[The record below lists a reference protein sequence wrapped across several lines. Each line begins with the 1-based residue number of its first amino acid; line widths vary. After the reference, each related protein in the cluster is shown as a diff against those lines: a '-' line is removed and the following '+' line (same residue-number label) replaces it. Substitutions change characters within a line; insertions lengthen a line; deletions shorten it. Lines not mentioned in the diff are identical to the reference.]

1 MSRIEFDELPEFSRD
16 KKFLSKRFRSLP
28 EDLMV
33 LMKVLNDEP
42 NKAPPLS
49 FQMEGFGMETCIIKV
64 KKIACKSLKG
74 RGVNSG
80 LRLIYAYFPE
90 RNGITFIEL
99 YHKSDKE
106 KEDRERILMNFEKLK
121 PRTR

>member
-1 MSRIEFDELPEFSRD
+1 MGRIEFDELPEFGRD

-28 EDLMV
+28 DDLAV

-42 NKAPPLS
+42 NEAPPLS
-49 FQMEGFGMETCIIKV
+49 FQIEGLGTETCVIKV

-90 RNGITFIEL
+90 RKSITFIEL
-99 YHKSDKE
+99 YYKGNKE
-106 KEDRERILMNFEKLK
+106 NEDRARILVNFGKG
-121 PRTR
+121 